1 MAESFFLTYRR
12 ATIVGVHVGLWAL
25 AFTGAFLLRFEFA
38 IPDKYFPQLW
48 SWLGILVALR
58 VGTGFVFGIFHGM
71 WRYTGA
77 NDLVGLLKATT
88 LSTLVFASFALFA
101 QFEFFPR
108 SVFIIDWL
116 ASMMLVG
123 GLRFG
128 IRKLREIGGEIRA
141 KQGKRSRILILGAG
155 DAGESL
161 VREIQRNAR
170 SKYIPVGFLD
180 DDPRKRGM
188 EIHGLKVLG
197 PLRDVAEVTAHHEI
211 DEIIIAMPTATGAQ
225 MRAILE
231 RTKPLHAEVRTI
243 PGVDQLLDGRVAVSQ
258 IREVAI
264 EDLLGRDP
272 IDLDQKTIAKAIKGS
287 VVMVSGAGGSIGS
300 ELCRQLCRYQPQRLV
315 LVERT
320 ENNLFLIHRELGHL
334 HPDLD
339 LVPCVCDVSDEGR
352 VDSVFAEYRP
362 RVVFHAAAHK
372 HVPMMEWNPGE
383 AIKNNVRGTRV
394 FAEAADR
401 HTAERFVMVS
411 TDKAVNPTS
420 VMGVSKRA
428 AEIFVQNFGQRSSTR
443 FVTVRFGN
451 VLGSAGSVI
460 PIFKQQIAEGGPVT
474 VTHPDMTRYFMTIPE
489 ASQLVLQAGAMGE
502 GGEIFI
508 LDMGEPVKIVDLA
521 KDLIALSGFAPGED
535 IEIMFTGPRPGE
547 KLFEELSVQEE
558 AADSTR
564 HPKIFIGKVRRY
576 DDEKVRSGLAELEE
590 RVDTASATAL
600 KALFQALIPEYT
612 PDPHGVGFS
621 EPPRPAGED
630 AVAAKVIPLRAERS

>member
-12 ATIVGVHVGLWAL
+12 ATIVAVHAGLWSM
-25 AFTGAFLLRFEFA
+25 AFLSAFLLRFEFS
-38 IPDKYFPQLW
+38 IPEKYFPGMW
-48 SWLGILVALR
+48 SWLAILLAVRIGA
-58 VGTGFVFGIFHGM
+58 GFIFGIFHRM

-77 NDLVGLLKATT
+77 NDLVSLLKATS
-88 LSTLVFASFALFA
+88 LSTLIFAAFALFA
-101 QFEFFPR
+101 QFEGFPR

-116 ASMMLVG
+116 ASVMLVG

-141 KQGKRSRILILGAG
+141 KQGRRARILILGAG

-180 DDPRKRGM
+180 DDARKRGM

-197 PLRDVAEVTAHHEI
+197 PIGDVAEATAHYEI
-211 DEIIIAMPTATGAQ
+211 DEIIIAIPTASGAQ

-231 RTKPLHAEVRTI
+231 RTKPLHAQVRTI
-243 PGVDQLLDGRVAVSQ
+243 PGVDQLLDGRVTVSQ

-264 EDLLGRDP
+264 EDLLGRAP
-272 IDLDQKTIAKAIKGS
+272 VDLDEDVIGDTIDGS
-287 VVMVSGAGGSIGS
+287 VVVVSGAGGSIGS
-300 ELCRQLCRYQPQRLV
+300 ELCRQICRYRPKRL
-315 LVERT
+315 LLIERT
-320 ENNLFLIHRELGHL
+320 ENNLFLIHRELRQL
-334 HPDLD
+334 HPELD
-339 LVPCVCDVSDEGR
+339 LVPCVCDVSDERR
-352 VDSVFAEYRP
+352 VNAVFSDYRP
-362 RVVFHAAAHK
+362 DVVFHAAAHK

-401 HTAERFVMVS
+401 HNADRFVMVS

-428 AEIFVQNFGQRSSTR
+428 AEIFVQNLGRRSKTR

-460 PIFKQQIAEGGPVT
+460 PIFKQQIADGGPVT
-474 VTHPDMTRYFMTIPE
+474 VTHPEMTRYFMTIPE

-502 GGEIFI
+502 GSEIFI

-521 KDLIALSGFAPGED
+521 KDLISLSGLTPGED
-535 IEIMFTGPRPGE
+535 IEIQFTGTRPGE

-564 HPKIFIGKVRRY
+564 HPKIFIGKVRQY
-576 DDEKVRSGLAELEE
+576 DDDKVRRGLTDLEAKA
-590 RVDTASATAL
+590 DDASAADL

-612 PDPHGVGFS
+612 PDPHGVGAS
-621 EPPRPAGED
+621 EPPRPTGKPVSAE
-630 AVAAKVIPLRAERS
+630 VIPLRAERN

>member
-12 ATIVGVHVGLWAL
+12 TAVVLTHVGLWAV
-25 AFTGAFLLRFEFA
+25 AFLGAFLLRWEFA
-38 IPDKYFPQLW
+38 IPDRYFPQLW
-48 SWLGILVALR
+48 SWLAVLVGLR
-58 VGTGFVFGIFHGM
+58 VSTGFVFGIFHGM

-77 NDLVGLLKATT
+77 NDLVGLFKATS
-88 LSTLVFASFALFA
+88 LSTLAFAAFVLGVRY
-101 QFEFFPR
+101 EGFPR

-128 IRKLREIGGEIRA
+128 IRKLREVGGEIRA
-141 KQGKRSRILILGAG
+141 ARGKRSRILILGAG

-161 VREIQRNAR
+161 VREIQRNAK

-197 PLRDVAEVTAHHEI
+197 PIADVAEATAHHEV
-211 DEIIIAMPTATGAQ
+211 DEIIVAIPTASGAE

-231 RTKPLHAEVRTI
+231 RTKPLHAHVRTI
-243 PGVDQLLDGRVAVSQ
+243 PGVDQLLDGRVTVNQ

-272 IDLDQKTIAKAIKGS
+272 IDLEEGTIAHAVKGS

-300 ELCRQLCRYQPQRLV
+300 ELCRQVCRFLPKKLV

-320 ENNLFLIHRELGHL
+320 ENNLFLIHRELRQT
-334 HPDLD
+334 HPEVD
-339 LVPCVCDVSDEGR
+339 LVPCVCDVSDEDR
-352 VDSVFAEYRP
+352 VDSVFDRHRP
-362 RVVFHAAAHK
+362 SVVFHAAAHK

-394 FAEAADR
+394 FAEASDR
-401 HTAERFVMVS
+401 HGVRRFVMVS

-428 AEIFVQNFGQRSSTR
+428 AEIFVQNLGRRSKTR

-460 PIFKQQIAEGGPVT
+460 PIFKQQIADGGPVT
-474 VTHPDMTRYFMTIPE
+474 VTHPEMTRYFMTIPE

-502 GGEIFI
+502 GSEIFI

-521 KDLIALSGFAPGED
+521 NDLISLSGLTPGED
-535 IEIMFTGPRPGE
+535 IEIQFTGMRPGE
-547 KLFEELSVQEE
+547 KLFEELSVKEE
-558 AADSTR
+558 AAHSTR
-564 HPKIFIGKVRRY
+564 HPKIFIGKVREY
-576 DDEKVRSGLAELEE
+576 EDAAVREGLKQLEARADTGDAREL
-590 RVDTASATAL
+590 
-600 KALFQALIPEYT
+600 KGLFRRLIPEYD
-612 PDPHGVGFS
+612 PDPHGIGGGDAD
-621 EPPRPAGED
+621 AGERHD
-630 AVAAKVIPLRAERS
+630 GPGKVVPLRA